1 MSAVVC
7 HSCAAEVPTGFKFC
21 GACGAKLADA
31 APDAPPVAPAPAQ
44 SAPKISSGNAQSPT
58 RDEFRDVTVLFADIT
73 GFTAMSEK
81 LDPEIVHAIMS
92 ECFEGLGRIV
102 QTHGGHIDKYI
113 GDSIMALFGAPTAHE
128 DDPARAAETALA
140 MQQFLSDFAQR
151 HTGHAGGNFKMRIG
165 LNSGLVLAG
174 SIGSEGRR
182 DYSVMGDAVN
192 IASRLEAAARPGA
205 ILVSADLKRRIETSF
220 SFGPSV
226 LLKLKGKDREIEAFE
241 LLGEDGASAPK
252 TTKPV
257 SLPFIGRARER
268 DVILR
273 SLNTLPR
280 AHAAD
285 PVWIEIRGPIGIGKT
300 RLADIALA
308 SRRRPSALRVV
319 SRPTTAMRPFAL
331 ARRIIYAI
339 CQKFSATQRL
349 PETRPEFASALAPV
363 AGGLEPYLSALWYL
377 AAPESLGL
385 KTPDPDPL
393 TFRRTVD
400 RGLAMLLGNVTATD
414 PDLVLLLDA
423 YDLSDTETQSFFES
437 ARTDGQPPG
446 PPVIATVRGEDAPAK
461 QATVTITLDRLKDA
475 EASDLLDILEARTM
489 TGALSGDLKRDILAR
504 ADGVPLFLEE
514 LVRKVAEDRA
524 TNATA
529 ANSQPSG
536 ASSGIAALPNSL
548 LGVMISRLD
557 RLDTPTRDLLTQCSV
572 QGVEFSSTVAR
583 NIWSGRGGDGAAI
596 PAILSA
602 LEARHH
608 IQHQDVSGE
617 RWSFSQVLMQN
628 ACYDSMLK
636 RDRRTLHRDVA
647 SALITSSGGAHA
659 VSAEMLANHYELSEQ
674 WMEAARQ
681 NLRAGDRAAEI
692 FANAEALGR
701 YGRAL
706 KAVREHGADGT
717 QERFAV
723 YAGHRGAARVHLR
736 VGNYLEVETNAQLMR
751 NAADA
756 GIAEAEADRLEALGR
771 LHRGDTD
778 RAAALLAAARAKVPF
793 DGDPCGREVAGQ
805 ILYDLA
811 DLSYRQGRNIAARE
825 LISDCRSLLS
835 GSSADTLR
843 LDILEGRVAHT
854 EGRFQDAVRLYEQ
867 AYEGAA
873 KAGSLSEEALSSN
886 YMGNAARD
894 VGKYEQAEEF
904 FNRALE
910 IWERTGLTE
919 SIAGAH
925 NNLAN
930 LAISRGDPARAHF
943 HYSAALDAFGQI
955 GNAAGTA
962 LSLTNLAILAIETGA
977 FEDAVAKASQAKTEL
992 LRSGNKVLLGLC
1004 AVVKGEALLE
1014 AGRSAEAAQEFG
1026 WVLGAFD
1033 ASNHPLAIAGA
1044 ERGMGRVALELQSA
1058 SSAVAALERALALYT
1073 RLAREQEAARTELFL
1088 ARACQLAGQ
1097 AEAAQA
1103 RLDNARRRFKAI
1115 GAIHDLDRADK
1126 FLLGL

>member
-1 MSAVVC
+1 MTAVIC
-7 HSCAAEVPTGFKFC
+7 HSCAAEVPAGFKFC
-21 GACGAKLADA
+21 GACGAKLAEGVSNT
-31 APDAPPVAPAPAQ
+31 PVLPSAPPQTASNRSAVNTKPA
-44 SAPKISSGNAQSPT
+44 I
-58 RDEFRDVTVLFADIT
+58 RDEFRDVTVLFADVT

-81 LDPEIVHAIMS
+81 LDPETVHAIMN

-128 DDPARAAETALA
+128 DDPVRAAETAIA
-140 MQQFLSDFAQR
+140 MQQFLADFAQR
-151 HTGHAGGNFKMRIG
+151 HAGHAGGNFKMRIG

-192 IASRLEAAARPGA
+192 IAARLESMARPGS
-205 ILVSADLKRRIETSF
+205 ILVSADLKRRIETAF
-220 SFGPSV
+220 SFGPAV

-241 LLGEDGASAPK
+241 LLGEDGASAARTAAPA
-252 TTKPV
+252 
-257 SLPFIGRARER
+257 SSQPFIGRARER
-268 DVILR
+268 EVIQDH
-273 SLNTLPR
+273 LNR
-280 AHAAD
+280 ALSQRATE
-285 PVWIEIRGPIGIGKT
+285 PVWIEIRGPVGIGKT
-300 RLADIALA
+300 RLADVALMG
-308 SRRRPSALRVV
+308 RRRSGTLRIV
-319 SRPTTAMRPFAL
+319 SRPATRMRPFAL

-339 CQKFSATQRL
+339 CQKFSPSQRL
-349 PETRPEFASALAPV
+349 PETRAGFAASLAPV
-363 AGGLEPYLSALWYL
+363 ARGLEPYLNALWYM
-377 AAPESLGL
+377 AAPDALGL

-400 RGLAMLLGNVTATD
+400 RGLAMLLSNVSATD
-414 PDLVLLLDA
+414 PGLVLLLDA

-437 ARTDGQPPG
+437 ARNGDQQAG
-446 PPVIATVRGEDAPAK
+446 PSVIATVRGEDAPAK
-461 QATVTITLDRLKDA
+461 QASVTITLDRLDEA
-475 EASDLLDILEARTM
+475 EAAELLGILEVRNAK
-489 TGALSGDLKRDILAR
+489 GALSAELKRDILDR

-514 LVRKVAEDRA
+514 LVRKVAEDR
-524 TNATA
+524 TSNTDGDVS
-529 ANSQPSG
+529 NVSG
-536 ASSGIAALPNSL
+536 GHAALPNSL

-557 RLDTPTRDLLTQCSV
+557 RLETATRDLLSQCSV
-572 QGVEFSSTVAR
+572 QGVEFSSAVAS
-583 NIWSGRGGDGAAI
+583 NIWSLRGGDGAVI

-608 IQHQDVSGE
+608 IQHHDESGE

-647 SALITSSGGAHA
+647 SALIASSGGAQA
-659 VSAEMLANHYELSEQ
+659 VSAEVLANHYELSEQ

-681 NLRAGDRAAEI
+681 NLRSGDRAAEI
-692 FANAEALGR
+692 FANAEALAR
-701 YGRAL
+701 YARAL
-706 KAVREHGADGT
+706 KAVREHGLDGT
-717 QERFAV
+717 NERFAV

-736 VGNYLEVETNAQLMR
+736 VGNYLDVETSAQFMR

-778 RAAALLAAARAKVPF
+778 AAASLLAVARAKVPA

-825 LISDCRSLLS
+825 LIRDCRNLLS
-835 GSSADTLR
+835 DTPAQTLR

-894 VGKYEQAEEF
+894 VGKYEQAEGF

-910 IWERTGLTE
+910 IWQRTGLTE

-930 LAISRGDPARAHF
+930 LAISRGDPGRAQF
-943 HYSAALDAFGQI
+943 HYSAAQDAFGKI

-962 LSLTNLAILAIETGA
+962 LALTNLAILAIETGA
-977 FEDAVAKASQAKTEL
+977 FEDAVEKASQAKAEL
-992 LRSGNKVLLGLC
+992 VKSGNKVLLGLC
-1004 AVVKGEALLE
+1004 AVVRGEALLE
-1014 AGRSAEAAQEFG
+1014 AGCRDDAAAEFG

-1044 ERGMGRVALELQSA
+1044 ERGMGRVALESRSPA
-1058 SSAVAALERALALYT
+1058 KAIAALERALALYT
-1073 RLAREQEAARTELFL
+1073 RLAREQEAARTELYL
-1088 ARACQLAGQ
+1088 ARACQLAGL
-1097 AEAAQA
+1097 AADAQT
-1103 RLDNARRRFKAI
+1103 RLENARRRFKAI
-1115 GAIHDLDRADK
+1115 GAIHDLDRAGK
-1126 FLLGL
+1126 FLLGS